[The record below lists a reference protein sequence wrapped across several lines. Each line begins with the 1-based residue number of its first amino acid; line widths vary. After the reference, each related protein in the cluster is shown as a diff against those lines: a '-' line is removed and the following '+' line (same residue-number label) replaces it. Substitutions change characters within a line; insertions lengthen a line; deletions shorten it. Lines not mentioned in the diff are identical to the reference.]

1 MNKQKVMGR
10 FYSFLPNLQKH
21 GTAVSN
27 KGDTSLSVD
36 LLIISQFPLKV
47 WKNKSTVFCWLVTDS
62 VMHPVLFFF
71 LYISLSLGPC

>member
-21 GTAVSN
+21 GIAVSN
-27 KGDTSLSVD
+27 KGDPSLSVD

-47 WKNKSTVFCWLVTDS
+47 WKNKST
-62 VMHPVLFFF
+62 H
-71 LYISLSLGPC
+71 GG